1 MGEALEEDLSLNR
14 RNEMQ
19 NNPSQDAALEA
30 VINAI
35 GRMNITEE
43 ERAKIFLKNAR
54 KILKLS

>member
-43 ERAKIFLKNAR
+43 ERDKIFLKNAR